1 MSKEID
7 LRKAFLASGLS
18 AQEAAKRL
26 EQYEKEAA
34 AEQQA
39 KERQAFQQGLWFRN
53 LIAFGMLVALFM
65 ALTGMGA

>member
-1 MSKEID
+1 MNSEPD

-34 AEQQA
+34 AERRA
-39 KERQAFQQGLWFRN
+39 EERQAFQQGLWFRN
-53 LIAFGMLVALFM
+53 LIAFGVLVALFT